1 MNCPKCGFEQ
11 SDREEECLRCGVIF
25 AKLPGFVPP
34 VRDQRSSSRL
44 DSAPFPSEPRLA
56 RPAGRPRTGPVRA
69 APRSSDRVEESALE
83 PGIDRL
89 ARAGTR
95 STQEPTDVE
104 LGVIE
109 EREPRAEPRRMDKN
123 DWLIMAV
130 GLAIAGIAFLIGFV
144 RQTFSTFMVL
154 VHEMGHAIFGWI
166 FGYPSV
172 PAFDFM
178 YGGGVTLWT
187 QRSTLL
193 LIVIYVL
200 LGLAVYSRRRN
211 MATVVLLVLLGV
223 VHAILTFTPG
233 HSVVILFMGHGTEL
247 AIATIFIYRALSGA
261 AVSDAVE
268 RPLYAGIGFFIVFA
282 DVPFAYRLM
291 NSSYHRLVYE
301 DAKGGGH
308 WMDFSRIAEQ
318 YLHVDLAVVA
328 TFFFVCCFVPIVG
341 GYLLFRYQEYLR
353 AAITHL
359 WAKEGR

>member
-1 MNCPKCGFEQ
+1 
-11 SDREEECLRCGVIF
+11 V
-25 AKLPGFVPP
+25 
-34 VRDQRSSSRL
+34 
-44 DSAPFPSEPRLA
+44 
-56 RPAGRPRTGPVRA
+56 
-69 APRSSDRVEESALE
+69 ESALDLD
-83 PGIDRL
+83 IDEL
-89 ARAGTR
+89 IGAGTR
-95 STQEPTDVE
+95 STQEPTDVQ
-104 LGVIE
+104 LGVVE
-109 EREPRAEPRRMDKN
+109 EREPHAEPRRMEKN

-130 GLAIAGIAFLIGFV
+130 GLAIAGIAFVIGFV
-144 RQTFSTFMVL
+144 RQTFSTFIVL

-261 AVSDAVE
+261 AVSDVVE

-282 DVPFAYRLM
+282 DVAFAYRLM
-291 NSSYHRLVYE
+291 TSSYHRLVYE

-308 WMDFSRIAEQ
+308 WMDFSRIAEH

-328 TFFFVCCFVPIVG
+328 TFFFLCCFFPIVV

-359 WAKEGR
+359 WAKEPR